1 MIDDFLQPGAPSNR
15 AGSAAHSN
23 PFSTAVQRFAPG
35 GRARLGCD
43 TNGDGRMD
51 AFDTNQVHPGPPRR
65 APTARPSP
73 GDARAA

>member
-1 MIDDFLQPGAPSNR
+1 MIDDFLQPGAPPNR

-35 GRARLGCD
+35 GRALLGCD

-65 APTARPSP
+65 RAHRTAEP
-73 GDARAA
+73 G